1 MEHLPSA
8 LAIAIGSV
16 GPALGIGLI
25 GAKAMEAIGRNPDAQ
40 AKISPAMLLGMAFA
54 EAIAIYALVIAFT
67 KWHKVSSWGR
77 KPEGSLSLSEIH
89 LKQVQ
94 RFFANRSEWQSDL
107 IMEILKQFG
116 IDPLL
121 LAAQVVN
128 FLILLF
134 ILKKFLY
141 KPILK
146 ILEER
151 KVRIETSLKN
161 AEEIEKRLILTEE
174 EKEKILAKA
183 SIEAQ
188 KMLDETKKEIEV
200 LREEMMQNAKDQ
212 ADDVVKKGQEFAK
225 NEVEKMKQELMVNMA
240 DIIGKGMEKVTG
252 KLLNKKEQRSIIEK
266 EVKNLSW
273 KIKNNCKK

>member
-1 MEHLPSA
+1 M
-8 LAIAIGSV
+8 
-16 GPALGIGLI
+16 
-25 GAKAMEAIGRNPDAQ
+25 D
-40 AKISPAMLLGMAFA
+40 
-54 EAIAIYALVIAFT
+54 
-67 KWHKVSSWGR
+67 
-77 KPEGSLSLSEIH
+77 
-89 LKQVQ
+89 
-94 RFFANRSEWQSDL
+94 
-107 IMEILKQFG
+107 ILKQFG
-116 IDPLL
+116 ISPILL
-121 LAAQVVN
+121 TAQVVN

-146 ILEER
+146 VLEER

-183 SIEAQ
+183 SVEAQ

-240 DIIGKGMEKVTG
+240 DIITKGMEKVTG

-266 EVKNLSW
+266 EVKNLS
-273 KIKNNCKK
+273 